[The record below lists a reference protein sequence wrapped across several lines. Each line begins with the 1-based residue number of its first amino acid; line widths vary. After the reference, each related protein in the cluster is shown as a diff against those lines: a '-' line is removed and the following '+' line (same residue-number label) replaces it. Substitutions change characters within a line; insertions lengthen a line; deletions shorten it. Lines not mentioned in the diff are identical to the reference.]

1 MFLQELTES
10 QKKTFICLAHD
21 IIVSDG
27 ILRADENFMMEQL
40 RREIGLS
47 NDFQPHYITLEG
59 IDSIFDTRSARIAV
73 LLNLIRLAYADGAFE
88 IEERFLLAE
97 ICQIFSIDSQLFALA
112 ENWVRRL
119 IALEKE
125 ARTLM

>member
-1 MFLQELTES
+1 MFLHELTEL
-10 QKKTFICLAHD
+10 QKETFICLAHD

-27 ILRADENFMMEQL
+27 ILRADEKFMMEQL

-47 NDFQPHYITLEG
+47 NDFEPHYITLEG

-97 ICQIFSIDSQLFALA
+97 ICQIFSIDSRLFALA